1 MLAGPWRESPL
12 AMIGD
17 AEQLATMA
25 SLLHRDSAGTSV
37 VGQLIERSGLTAGD
51 RLARYLRAYLV
62 PLLHSLYAYELAF
75 MPHGENVILVLRDG
89 ALERILMKDIGEE
102 IVVMGDRTAVP
113 EEERVL
119 AIFTDVF
126 DCYFRFLGA
135 VLEEDGILAADGFW
149 DVVADVVHGY
159 QDSQPD
165 LAAQF
170 TRYDLF
176 AEDFALSCL
185 NRLQL
190 RNTRQMLDLSDQSGG
205 LQFSGR
211 LANPLLGR

>member
-1 MLAGPWRESPL
+1 
-12 AMIGD
+12 MIGH

-37 VGQLIERSGLTAGD
+37 VGQLIERSGLPAGD
-51 RLARYLRAYLV
+51 WLARYLRAYLV

-89 ALERILMKDIGEE
+89 APERILMKDIGEE
-102 IVVMGDRTAVP
+102 IVVMGDRTAVPEEASRVMADVP

-211 LANPLLGR
+211 LANPLFGR